1 MSCTNATAPIDIT
14 QNSSKICNLQ
24 CSYSFTY
31 PPTNLQIKHMDNYL
45 SWKIDTTNM
54 PSVIYNAQNYNVD
67 EVRIYCPSLHTYAT
81 KSALAE
87 MVIVHSNAR
96 ANKSLLVC
104 VPLAVSTTSTSDSV
118 SYFDLVMAT
127 VSNSANTQ
135 GSGAIMNN
143 PSFSLAKFVPRKP
156 YFSYSGT
163 LPYAPCN
170 GTCDYVV
177 FHNDDAAAIST
188 TSAGI
193 LKKVITAHDVAIST
207 VNTSGIFY
215 NPNGPINP
223 NKGEIYI
230 DCRPTGDDGE
240 VLVPLSKIDPMTIF
254 NSAEMKSLGQ
264 SAMSMIKL
272 IVGAVLMF
280 VIWKSSIFIIRKITT
295 KPVQSNLKMNV
306 MNVPGSNPSL
316 VRGATK

>member
-81 KSALAE
+81 KRAIAE
-87 MVIVHSNAR
+87 MVIIHSNTR

-104 VPLAVSTTSTSDSV
+104 IPLAVSTTSTSDSV

-163 LPYAPCN
+163 LPYTPCN
-170 GTCDYVV
+170 GACDYVV

-188 TSAGI
+188 TAYNI
-193 LKKVITAHDVAIST
+193 LKKVIKAHDVAIST
-207 VNTSGIFY
+207 VNTTGIFY

-230 DCRPTGDDGE
+230 DCRPTGDEGE
-240 VLVPLSKIDPMTIF
+240 VLVPLSKIDATAMF
-254 NSAEMKSLGQ
+254 SMAELKEFGE
-264 SAMSMIKL
+264 SAMTMIKL

-280 VIWKSSIFIIRKITT
+280 IIWKVSNYVIRKITAKT
-295 KPVQSNLKMNV
+295 GQYSLKMDTV
-306 MNVPGSNPSL
+306 NVPVSNVSL
-316 VRGATK
+316 VKGATK